1 MIGGGA
7 CAANLYYKLLKLERI
22 SKKMAHVTN
31 GSSIVAA
38 INAAVSK
45 MWYCIFSSC
54 MQRFEVAFVE
64 RSVALFVCLH

>member
-1 MIGGGA
+1 M
-7 CAANLYYKLLKLERI
+7 YYKLLKLERI

-31 GSSIVAA
+31 GRSVVAA

-45 MWYCIFSSC
+45 LCYCIFSSC
-54 MQRFEVAFVE
+54 MQRIEVAFVE